1 MPEKYNPYAPMSASC
16 LKHIGK
22 PFFMMMCGLPAGGKT
37 TYAKKLAE
45 ETGALLLSSDDIR
58 EEFNYDPS
66 SKEDHK
72 KVFSIMESET
82 LKALK
87 NNLSVIYDA
96 TNIHRKNRMN
106 FLDKLQCL
114 GVFMVC
120 TIMAKPYDL
129 CLIDNYKRKR
139 IVPGEV
145 IERMYKQWQ
154 TPYYFEGWDKMDLVY
169 PYGYDPYIDVNT
181 EFEKYM
187 SYDQNNPHHT
197 LTLGKH
203 MEETASQ
210 ISKINLPDLIDA
222 ALIHDIGKIYTRT
235 TDKNGCSHYYNHE
248 NVGAYEAL
256 FSNATDIVGTSVLV
270 NLHMEPFHWG
280 EGDEKTKSI
289 HKYKELWGPILTKE
303 VCDLFEC
310 DKLAH

>member
-1 MPEKYNPYAPMSASC
+1 MPVKPIGALC
-16 LKHIGK
+16 LKDMNK
-22 PFFMMMCGLPAGGKT
+22 PFFMMMCGLPASGKT
-37 TYAKKLAE
+37 TYAQKLAE

-58 EEFNYDPS
+58 EKFGYDPS

-87 NNLSVIYDA
+87 NNISVIYDA

-106 FLDKLQCL
+106 FLGKLKDID
-114 GVFMVC
+114 VFKVC

-129 CLIDNYKRKR
+129 CLIDNDKRKR
-139 IVPGEV
+139 IVPGEA
-145 IERMYKQWQ
+145 INRMYKQWQ
-154 TPYYFEGWDKMDLVY
+154 TPYYFEGWCRVDLVY
-169 PYGYDPYIDVNT
+169 PYGYEPYIDVNT

-210 ISKINLPDLIDA
+210 LRKINRNYPTET

-256 FSNATDIVGTSVLV
+256 FSNATDVLRTSILV

-280 EGDEKTKSI
+280 EGDEKTKNI
-289 HKYKELWGPILTKE
+289 HKYTELWGPVLVEE
-303 VCDLFEC
+303 VCDLFKC
-310 DKLAH
+310 DRLAH